1 MVYLLCSFPAGPEPP
16 SRRAGSGERGG
27 LRPRGARDDSP
38 PTKRLSPKYLCLYH
52 LNVIFPLSPLSD
64 WSELFKCKLISPPTP
79 DPLAPLRFFRHLHRG
94 PFPQPD
100 LRTRLSPE
108 RSGAERGWRGAERSG
123 AGAGCGRRRRALR
136 IHIQTPGPIGPGRAA
151 VANGRRGGAGGALH
165 TAIFGW
171 ERAAFARCG
180 VISGFEPPAPAP
192 PHFPLGSGRRE
203 EVFCWKM
210 MTEVRL
216 H

>member
-79 DPLAPLRFFRHLHRG
+79 DPLAPLRFFRHLPGG

-108 RSGAERGWRGAERSG
+108 RSGAERGAGLAGRGAER
-123 AGAGCGRRRRALR
+123 
-136 IHIQTPGPIGPGRAA
+136 
-151 VANGRRGGAGGALH
+151 GRRGLRAAALGPAHSYSNAWANWAGASGGGQWATGRRWRRFAYGDIRVGAGGVC
-165 TAIFGW
+165 T
-171 ERAAFARCG
+171 
-180 VISGFEPPAPAP
+180 
-192 PHFPLGSGRRE
+192 
-203 EVFCWKM
+203 
-210 MTEVRL
+210 VRSD
-216 H
+216 

>member
-64 WSELFKCKLISPPTP
+64 WSELFKCKLISPPHP

-108 RSGAERGWRGAERSG
+108 RSGAERG
-123 AGAGCGRRRRALR
+123 AGPA
-136 IHIQTPGPIGPGRAA
+136 RAA
-151 VANGRRGGAGGALH
+151 GGGAGPCAFIFKRLGQLGRGERRWPMGDGEAL
-165 TAIFGW
+165 
-171 ERAAFARCG
+171 AALCIRRY
-180 VISGFEPPAPAP
+180 SG
-192 PHFPLGSGRRE
+192 GSGRR
-203 EVFCWKM
+203 
-210 MTEVRL
+210 L
-216 H
+216 HGAE

>member
-64 WSELFKCKLISPPTP
+64 WSELFKCKLISPPRP
-79 DPLAPLRFFRHLHRG
+79 PRSPPLFPPSPPRPLPPARPEDAAVPG
-94 PFPQPD
+94 A
-100 LRTRLSPE
+100 E
-108 RSGAERGWRGAERSG
+108 RSAERGWRGAERSG